1 MYSLWNPTAQPV
13 DLTATITYGNQ
24 GGVYHLPVHLAP
36 SASSMIS
43 IMDLIRKASPD
54 IDGQTIP
61 ASATVGALKITT
73 TSDDLRDTA
82 TFVIAGGIFN
92 PVAGTC
98 CINYITCPGAVS
110 SQILSH

>member
-1 MYSLWNPTAQPV
+1 
-13 DLTATITYGNQ
+13 
-24 GGVYHLPVHLAP
+24 
-36 SASSMIS
+36 MIS

-54 IDGQTIP
+54 VNGQTIP
-61 ASATVGALKITT
+61 ASTTVGALKITT

-110 SQILSH
+110 SQISPSSFSLAAGTSMNFQFFLSDGDGSQWDNTWEAIERA